1 MRSGKNVK
9 GNKQRAVN
17 MEGLGG
23 ALVSLFGIAVLAS
36 VIKTFTDP
44 KTGKKV
50 EYELHSTHKDRKAAM
65 EESRDLRA
73 DGQRARFT
81 KAGDEFK
88 VWVSKKTS
96 DMMSW
101 PYN

>member
-1 MRSGKNVK
+1 
-9 GNKQRAVN
+9 

-36 VIKTFTDP
+36 VIKTFNDP

-50 EYELHSTHKDRKAAM
+50 EYELHSTHKDRKTAM
-65 EESRDLRA
+65 EESRELRA

-88 VWVSKKTS
+88 VWVSKKAN
-96 DMMSW
+96 DMMKW

>member
-1 MRSGKNVK
+1 
-9 GNKQRAVN
+9 

-23 ALVSLFGIAVLAS
+23 AIMGLVGVAVLAS
-36 VIKTFTDP
+36 VMKSFTDP

-50 EYELHSTHKDRKAAM
+50 EYELHSTHKDRKTAM
-65 EESRDLRA
+65 EEARELRA

-81 KAGDEFK
+81 KAGNEFK

-96 DMMSW
+96 DIMSW

>member
-1 MRSGKNVK
+1 
-9 GNKQRAVN
+9 

-36 VIKTFTDP
+36 VIKTFNDP

-50 EYELHSTHKDRKAAM
+50 EYELHSTHKDRKTAM
-65 EESRDLRA
+65 EESRELRA

-81 KAGDEFK
+81 KAGDDFK
-88 VWVSKKTS
+88 VWVSKKAN
-96 DMMSW
+96 DMMKW

>member
-1 MRSGKNVK
+1 MKLISEQWCDNI
-9 GNKQRAVN
+9 
-17 MEGLGG
+17 EYL
-23 ALVSLFGIAVLAS
+23 IEE
-36 VIKTFTDP
+36 DP

-50 EYELHSTHKDRKAAM
+50 EYELHSTHKDRKSAM

-73 DGQRARFT
+73 DGQKARFT
-81 KAGDEFK
+81 KAGEEFK

-101 PYN
+101 PY